1 MFVED
6 IRFEGSTDELAK
18 PGNETKIRK
27 RNTIPTLKNKFRVDG
42 RFKVTIIFY
51 INNRKTANKKL
62 SGWKNKEHKRL
73 WYNGMPY
80 GSN

>member
-1 MFVED
+1 MLVED
-6 IRFEGSTDELAK
+6 IGFEESTDELAK

-51 INNRKTANKKL
+51 INN
-62 SGWKNKEHKRL
+62 
-73 WYNGMPY
+73 
-80 GSN
+80 